1 MIKLDKLNQYVEER
15 GHGSL
20 SQLSTKLGISKQAL
34 RSLINGETKNPS
46 IDTVAKI
53 AEILNCSIEEL
64 IGKSSKLPHL
74 PSLHSINT
82 NYEKELFFNVV
93 SYIENFI
100 SEKFKGENSNLKL
113 GVIIDTI
120 DAVYDYSYRK
130 NPRILDTQFA
140 DWYCQTYLIK

>member
-1 MIKLDKLNQYVEER
+1 MIKLDKLNQYVEEH

-20 SQLSTKLGISKQAL
+20 SRLSTKLGISKQAL

-46 IDTVAKI
+46 IDTVVKI
-53 AEILNCSIEEL
+53 AKILNCSIEEL

-74 PSLHSINT
+74 STLHSANT
-82 NYEKELFFNVV
+82 NYDKELFFNVIN
-93 SYIENFI
+93 YIENFI
-100 SEKFKGENSNLKL
+100 SEKFKRDNYNLKL
-113 GVIIDTI
+113 GVIIDVI

-130 NPRILDTQFA
+130 NPRILDAQFA